1 MSYEGTRTRPLFPD
15 PVSRNRYVYH
25 DDMLNLADVIESL
38 EHLAPLRLA
47 ADWDNVGLL
56 VATKKPVIHRVM
68 TCLTLTID
76 VAREA
81 VSQKADLVVTH
92 HPLPFRPVNRITEE
106 TPTGATLVELVTAG
120 IGVWS
125 GHTAWDSAPHGINA
139 MLAEILSLQD
149 VAPLE
154 PDELDPSVGFG
165 RMGTASSHDTI
176 DAVTQRLTSALGC
189 SGCTVAGD
197 PNLFAGRIG
206 IVCGSGG
213 ESVPVAAAAGCQ
225 TLVTGE
231 IKLHDALE
239 ALAHNMA
246 VIAVGHHLSERF
258 AMEQMAEKLS
268 TALPGLHCWAST
280 VEQDP
285 LCWIPNR

>member
-1 MSYEGTRTRPLFPD
+1 
-15 PVSRNRYVYH
+15 
-25 DDMLNLADVIESL
+25 MLNIADVIASL

-106 TPTGATLVELVTAG
+106 TPTGAILVELVTAG

-154 PDELDPSVGFG
+154 PDERDPSVGFG
-165 RMGTASSHDTI
+165 RMGTASSHDTV
-176 DAVTQRLTSALGC
+176 DAVTQRLISTLGC
-189 SGCTVAGD
+189 PGCSVAGD
-197 PNLFAGRIG
+197 PSRFSWPYWYCLWKWWR
-206 IVCGSGG
+206 VCTDRC
-213 ESVPVAAAAGCQ
+213 GCRMPDPRHRGNQ
-225 TLVTGE
+225 
-231 IKLHDALE
+231 
-239 ALAHNMA
+239 
-246 VIAVGHHLSERF
+246 IA
-258 AMEQMAEKLS
+258 
-268 TALPGLHCWAST
+268 
-280 VEQDP
+280 
-285 LCWIPNR
+285 

>member
-1 MSYEGTRTRPLFPD
+1 MEAKEHDLCSLILFLTIGMCIIGNMS
-15 PVSRNRYVYH
+15 
-25 DDMLNLADVIESL
+25 NLADVIASL

-56 VATKKPVIHRVM
+56 VATKKPSIHRVM
-68 TCLTLTID
+68 TCLTLTLD

-81 VSQKADLVVTH
+81 VAQKADLVVTH
-92 HPLPFRPVNRITEE
+92 HPLPFRPLNRITEE
-106 TPTGATLVELVTAG
+106 TPTGATLVELVSAG

-125 GHTAWDSAPHGINA
+125 GHTAWDSAAEGINA
-139 MLAEILSLQD
+139 MLAGILSLQD

-154 PDELDPSVGFG
+154 PDETDTSVGFG
-165 RMGTASSHDTI
+165 RMGTTSSHDTV

-197 PNLFAGRIG
+197 PNRSAGRIG

-213 ESVPVAAAAGCQ
+213 ESVPLAAAAGCQ

-239 ALAHNMA
+239 ALARNMT
-246 VIAVGHHLSERF
+246 VIAVGHHRSERF
-258 AMEQMAEKLS
+258 SMEHMAEKLHMV
-268 TALPGLHCWAST
+268 LPDLHCWAST

-285 LCWIPNR
+285 LCWLPNR

>member
-1 MSYEGTRTRPLFPD
+1 MEAKEHDLCSLILFLTIGMCIIGNMS
-15 PVSRNRYVYH
+15 
-25 DDMLNLADVIESL
+25 NLADVIASL

-56 VATKKPVIHRVM
+56 VATKKPSIHRVM
-68 TCLTLTID
+68 TCLTLTLD

-81 VSQKADLVVTH
+81 VAQKADLVVTH
-92 HPLPFRPVNRITEE
+92 HPLPFRPLNRITEE

-120 IGVWS
+120 IGIWS
-125 GHTAWDSAPHGINA
+125 GHTAWDSAAEGINA
-139 MLAEILSLQD
+139 MLAGILSLQD

-154 PDELDPSVGFG
+154 PDETDPSVGFG
-165 RMGTASSHDTI
+165 RMGTTSSHDTV

-197 PNLFAGRIG
+197 PNRSAGRIG

-213 ESVPVAAAAGCQ
+213 ESVPLAAAAGCQ

-239 ALAHNMA
+239 ALARNMT
-246 VIAVGHHLSERF
+246 VIAVGHHRSERF
-258 AMEQMAEKLS
+258 AMEHMAEKLHMV
-268 TALPGLHCWAST
+268 LPDLHCWAST

-285 LCWIPNR
+285 LCWLPNR

>member
-1 MSYEGTRTRPLFPD
+1 MS
-15 PVSRNRYVYH
+15 
-25 DDMLNLADVIESL
+25 NLTDVIASL
-38 EHLAPLRLA
+38 EHLTPLRLA

-92 HPLPFRPVNRITEE
+92 HPLPFRPVSRITEE
-106 TPTGATLVELVTAG
+106 TPTGAILVELVTAG

-125 GHTAWDSAPHGINA
+125 GHTAWDSARYGINA

-154 PDELDPSVGFG
+154 PDEIDSSVGFG
-165 RMGTASSHDTI
+165 RMGTVSSHDTVNTVI
-176 DAVTQRLTSALGC
+176 QQLTSTLGC
-189 SGCTVAGD
+189 PGCFVAGD
-197 PNLFAGRIG
+197 SSRSAGQVG

-213 ESVPVAAAAGCQ
+213 ESVPIAAAAGCQ

-231 IKLHDALE
+231 IKLHDALG
-239 ALAHNMA
+239 ALAHNMT
-246 VIAVGHHLSERF
+246 VIAVGHHRSERF
-258 AMEQMAEKLS
+258 AMERMAEEVS
-268 TALPGLHCWAST
+268 TALPDLHCWAST

-285 LCWIPNR
+285 LCWVPNS